1 MAWNIDA
8 ALNQYKTQLQQKEQ
22 QLINLRNAINQ
33 TQREIDI
40 LTGYVRGMEEV
51 KANDEYDETDGD

>member
-1 MAWNIDA
+1 MNWTMDN
-8 ALNQYKTQLQQKEQ
+8 ALDQYKAQLQTKEQ
-22 QLINLRNAINQ
+22 HMVNLKNAINQ

-51 KANDEYDETDGD
+51 KANADETDGE